1 MLNSE
6 HLTCK
11 VRLYLL
17 SPLLNLLYL
26 LSVVEFVRNWIC
38 KMKVFD
44 RSLAAVLLQ

>member
-17 SPLLNLLYL
+17 SPLLNLLYF
-26 LSVVEFVRNWIC
+26 LSVVELVRSWIC